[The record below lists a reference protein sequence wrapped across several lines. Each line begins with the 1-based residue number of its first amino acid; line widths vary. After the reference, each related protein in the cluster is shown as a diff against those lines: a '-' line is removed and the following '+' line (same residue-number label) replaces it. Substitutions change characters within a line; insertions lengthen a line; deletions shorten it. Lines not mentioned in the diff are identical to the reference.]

1 MRYIHAL
8 EEKKF
13 KEEKEKENKLLR
25 LFGASEET
33 INELY
38 EYDRDMFLRNRR
50 YCENECLLEEKKYKK
65 IEHTSIPYVPLKV
78 YNNEPLEAIED
89 LIYAL
94 NYCFSFRDIT
104 MLDTVTLEIILLKIK
119 GYKYKEISKMI
130 GISIHQVKYIIKK
143 FKEKLK

>member
-13 KEEKEKENKLLR
+13 KEEKEKENKFLR
-25 LFGASEET
+25 LFGVSEKT
-33 INELY
+33 IKELY

-50 YCENECLLEEKKYKK
+50 YSENECLLEEEKYKK
-65 IEHTSIPYVPLKV
+65 IEHTNIPYLPLKV

-94 NYCFSFRDIT
+94 SYHFSFRDIT
-104 MLDTVTLEIILLKIK
+104 MLDTMTLDVILLKIK
-119 GYKYKEISKMI
+119 GYKYKEISKIMD
-130 GISIHQVKYIIKK
+130 ISIHQVKYIIKN

>member
-25 LFGASEET
+25 LFGASEEL
-33 INELY
+33 IKELY
-38 EYDRDMFLRNRR
+38 EYDRDMFLKNRR
-50 YCENECLLEEKKYKK
+50 YSENECLLEEEKYKN
-65 IEHTSIPYVPLKV
+65 IEHTNIPYVSLKF
-78 YNNEPLEAIED
+78 YDNKPLEAIDD

-94 NYCFSFRDIT
+94 NYIFSFSKIT
-104 MLDTVTLEIILLKIK
+104 VFDTMTLEIILLKIQ
-119 GYKYKEISKMI
+119 GYKYKEISMI
-130 GISIHQVKYIIKK
+130 MGISIHQVKYIIKK